1 MFRGRRA
8 VTMRF
13 GRVLLLIGL
22 VIMISACGKKEK
34 EEKGKMAEIKG
45 PAFDNS
51 LPGEEGMKNAVLG
64 YNQANMD
71 AYLSDRH
78 IKFIR
83 KYATEEETK
92 RVFVFIN
99 TDREKGVAMAMR
111 MNQMEFDK
119 ISTSEK
125 LTVVDTSENW
135 DFHYLD
141 IKTSK
146 PIEPVREMRYKL
158 RYFLEREGDKWVV
171 SKLKE
176 REKAMI
182 GEYTPPRWS
191 LKGK

>member
-1 MFRGRRA
+1 MGFKRDIL
-8 VTMRF
+8 F
-13 GRVLLLIGL
+13 LLFLSSL
-22 VIMISACGKKEK
+22 VISGCQKKV
-34 EEKGKMAEIKG
+34 EEKKAQEVKG
-45 PAFDNS
+45 PAFDNA
-51 LPGEEGMKNAVLG
+51 LPGEEGLKNAILG

-83 KYATEEETK
+83 KYATEQETK

-111 MNQMEFDK
+111 LNKMEFDN

-125 LTVVDTSENW
+125 VNFVDTSENW

-146 PIEPVREMRYKL
+146 PTEPVREMRYKL
-158 RYFLEREGDKWVV
+158 RYSLEKEDGKWLV

-176 REKAMI
+176 RERAVI
-182 GEYTPPRWS
+182 GEYAPPRWS

>member
-1 MFRGRRA
+1 MRTRRSILILTAGLA
-8 VTMRF
+8 VMMVF
-13 GRVLLLIGL
+13 
-22 VIMISACGKKEK
+22 ACGKKEK
-34 EEKGKMAEIKG
+34 EGKGKVPEVKG
-45 PAFDNS
+45 PTLDNS
-51 LPGEEGMKNAVLG
+51 LPGEEGMKNAILG

-83 KYATEEETK
+83 KYANDKETK

-99 TDREKGVAMAMR
+99 TDRERGLAMAMR
-111 MNQMEFDK
+111 LNRMEFDN

-125 LTVVDTSENW
+125 VNFVDTSENW

-146 PIEPVREMRYKL
+146 PTEPVREMRYKL
-158 RYFLEREGDKWVV
+158 RYLLEKENGRWVV
-171 SKLKE
+171 AKLKE
-176 REKAMI
+176 REKAVI